1 MNVVK
6 QMFIVLIIV
15 GVMSSLVL
23 AASYTFTKPRIEQ
36 HKLEELQQSILVV
49 LPDAT
54 TYEEVSSG
62 ELQVYHGLTE
72 NNESAGYAV
81 IAEGSGFQGKIKMI
95 VGINAAKDTVLG
107 MRVLEQVETPG
118 LGAKIAE
125 ETEKE
130 DFFEQFAGL
139 KLDMSSLSEKSAATE
154 GPGTAELISYV
165 KNVTPTDPNEVQ
177 AITGATI
184 SSKAVVEILNQS
196 LVKFYTNEI
205 E

>member
-15 GVMSSLVL
+15 GTMSSLVL

-36 HKLEELQQSILVV
+36 NKLEELQKSILIV
-49 LPDAT
+49 LPGAT
-54 TYEEVSSG
+54 TYEEMSAG
-62 ELQVYHGLTE
+62 ALQVYRGVTE
-72 NNESAGYAV
+72 NNETAGYAV
-81 IAEGSGFQGKIKMI
+81 IAEGPGFQGNIRMI
-95 VGINAAKDTVLG
+95 VGINAAKDTLLG

-125 ETEKE
+125 ETAKE

-139 KLDMSSLSEKSAATE
+139 EPDMSSVTGKSQETKALGAN
-154 GPGTAELISYV
+154 LIAYV
-165 KNVTPTDPNEVQ
+165 KNVAPTEPNEVQ

-196 LVKFYTNEI
+196 LEKFYTNVQ
-205 E
+205 